1 MSSSTSNAIDREQ
14 QRRGRL
20 KALGIFLVCLA
31 PFVAA
36 YVTYYLWV
44 PDSRMNYGEVLPLR
58 ALPGTLGTRPDGT
71 ALQAADLRGKW
82 VLVQADSGACAE
94 PCLKKLYAMRQVRL
108 AQGKNFE
115 RVERVWL
122 VLDNAP
128 VSVPEPRLLEGVLPV
143 RTEGRAAAA
152 AFPAEGDVRDHV
164 YLVDPMGNVMLRFPK
179 DADPKRMLKDLQRL
193 LKVSQVG

>member
-1 MSSSTSNAIDREQ
+1 MSSSISSVIDPEQ
-14 QRRGRL
+14 QRRGRI
-20 KALGIFLVCLA
+20 KALAIFLACLV

-36 YVTYYLWV
+36 YVTFYFWT
-44 PDSRMNYGEVLPLR
+44 PDSRMNYGELLPVRSLPEVLG
-58 ALPGTLGTRPDGT
+58 ARPDGMVLT
-71 ALQAADLRGKW
+71 AADLRGKW

-94 PCLKKLYAMRQVRL
+94 RCQKKLYNMRQVRL

-122 VLDNAP
+122 VLDDASP
-128 VSVPEPRLLEGVLPV
+128 VAEPKLTEGVHVLRPKD
-143 RTEGRAAAA
+143 RASLA
-152 AFPAEGDVRDHV
+152 AFPADGDVRDHV

-179 DADPKRMLKDLQRL
+179 EGDPKRMVKDLQRL